1 MNYYERFSPEAISV
15 IKSINDKLM
24 EEEKKEMPDK
34 NKILKM
40 KQQILMKGLEMS
52 VGFDIQNYNPYR

>member
-1 MNYYERFSPEAISV
+1 MNYYERFSPEAISA

-24 EEEKKEMPDK
+24 EEEKKEVPDK